1 MSENQIIIYNTQD
14 GKSSVSLFAK
24 DGNVWMSQNQL
35 AELFDTSVPNVS
47 MHIKNIFEDKELR
60 ENSVIKDYLTTAKDG
75 KKYNVTFYSLE
86 MILAIGFRVR
96 IKRGVQFRQWANH
109 NKDYSHQYK
118 LLISCVIF
126 PLEIVHS

>member
-1 MSENQIIIYNTQD
+1 MDESD
-14 GKSSVSLFAK
+14 
-24 DGNVWMSQNQL
+24 QL